1 MGSYPRCAPRSG
13 RCGWGQGVVCVRVCL
28 AEASVG
34 LIGGCVRS
42 CRLGGARRHP
52 PPRAHGGSC
61 RWLGLLCRAKR
72 LLTRRLGVC
81 SQVAIRARRSGVL
94 VRWRV
99 GCVWCCR
106 CVSVCVGLTHRCARR
121 RKPAWWCSPPLPAPG
136 SWGVVVGLAL
146 PRGAASD
153 SAAWCACSLALAV
166 LWAEAGGGGRHLPPI
181 LFNCCWVCRGGQIG
195 VLRAR
200 SDPRVRAAQAKRW
213 TRGRSMAGGR
223 RSVAAPLPC
232 TPASLAPH
240 PPLSVGVQISCS

>member
-153 SAAWCACSLALAV
+153 SAAWCARRWPLRVDALVRWCVGQCVVPPPECS
-166 LWAEAGGGGRHLPPI
+166 
-181 LFNCCWVCRGGQIG
+181 CRQ
-195 VLRAR
+195 
-200 SDPRVRAAQAKRW
+200 
-213 TRGRSMAGGR
+213 
-223 RSVAAPLPC
+223 SVAPRG
-232 TPASLAPH
+232 
-240 PPLSVGVQISCS
+240 VGVRGSPPPPPCSRATLP